1 MTKGAIVY
9 LLKNSYKDI
18 NLIKQSLN
26 LLDINFNN
34 SYKYPVVIFHEDL
47 TEKRMQEIRKSSNSN
62 IIFEKVHFEIP
73 SYVDKNS
80 VPEYLYAD
88 GYRFGIGCRHL
99 GRFFSYDAYNH
110 PVFKDYNYVWRLD
123 ADSFIMGKID
133 YDVFQYMEDNKI
145 IFGYMVVLIEPEVF
159 RKNFLETVSAYF
171 KKDIKWNGE
180 CYYGNFTISNLD
192 FWRSKEYTDYYNYID
207 GMGGIYKYR
216 WGEQMLHYI
225 AVQMFL
231 KENQIH
237 KFDDI
242 PYRHQAF
249 TNKCSLPKPTIFD
262 VAINKLIKLSAM
274 IKQKLSI

>member
-1 MTKGAIVY
+1 MVKGAIVY
-9 LLKNSYKDI
+9 LLKNSSKDI
-18 NLIKQSLN
+18 KLIKQSLN
-26 LLDINFNN
+26 LLDINFNIN
-34 SYKYPVVIFHEDL
+34 YKYPVIIFHEDL
-47 TEKRMQEIRKSSNSN
+47 TEKSMQEIRKSSNSK
-62 IIFEKVHFEIP
+62 IIFEQVHFEIP

-88 GYRFGIGCRHL
+88 GYRYGIGCRHL

-110 PVFKDYNYVWRLD
+110 PIFKDYNYVWRLD

-133 YDVFQYMEDNKI
+133 YDVFQYMEDNKY
-145 IFGYMVVLIEPEVF
+145 IFGYMVAILEHENF
-159 RKNFLETVSAYF
+159 RKNFSETVSAYF
-171 KKDIKWNGE
+171 KKDIQWDGK
-180 CYYGNFTISNLD
+180 CYYGNFSISNLD
-192 FWRSKEYTDYYNYID
+192 FWRSKEYTNFYNYID
-207 GMGGIYKYR
+207 KGGWIYKYR

-231 KENQIH
+231 KESQIH

-249 TNKCSLPKPTIFD
+249 TNKCSLPEPRLID
-262 VAINKLIKLSAM
+262 VIINKLIKLSAM

>member
-9 LLKNSYKDI
+9 LLKNSSKDV
-18 NLIKQSLN
+18 NNIKQSLN
-26 LLDINFNN
+26 LLDINFNDI
-34 SYKYPVVIFHEDL
+34 YKYPVVIFHEDL
-47 TEKRMQEIRKSSNSN
+47 TEKRMQEIRKSSNSK
-62 IIFEKVHFEIP
+62 IIFEQVHFEIP
-73 SYVDKNS
+73 SYVDKKS

-123 ADSFIMGKID
+123 ADSFMMGKIN

-145 IFGYMVVLIEPEVF
+145 IFGYMVVLIEHEEF
-159 RKNFLETVSAYF
+159 RKNFAETVSAYF

-180 CYYGNFTISNLD
+180 YYYGNFSISNLD

-207 GMGGIYKYR
+207 RMGGIYKYR

-237 KFDDI
+237 RFDDI
-242 PYRHQAF
+242 PYRHQTF
-249 TNKCSLPKPTIFD
+249 TNKCSLPELTFFD
-262 VAINKLIKLSAM
+262 IAINRIVKLSAK
-274 IKQKLSI
+274 IKQRLSI